1 MIKVPLMLLDKAH
14 TTFKDFNA
22 RSMRLLK
29 RLILGLGL
37 IFLTLSLN
45 LFCTDEDDIEDFQT
59 FLEKNDGSEWML
71 KNDSLN
77 VYIRI
82 NNNDEHLI
90 EQWYFRSELK
100 CYDYNPNI
108 FVPGDCKIMENSADC
123 LTVRGDY
130 ILSDFDSMT
139 FSNEGNRLRVDIQM
153 SEWRLE
159 TVYFTQSYSRIENL
173 KECEPLDKMTCHFF
187 KPCVKS

>member
-1 MIKVPLMLLDKAH
+1 MFLEKPH
-14 TTFKDFNA
+14 RKDNPIRA
-22 RSMRLLK
+22 VSKGVLN
-29 RLILGLGL
+29 RLIPIVGL
-37 IFLTLSLN
+37 IFLTLSLQ
-45 LFCTDEDDIEDFQT
+45 LFCTDEDGVEDFQT

-82 NNNDEHLI
+82 NNNDKHLI

-108 FVPGDCKIMENSADC
+108 FVPGDCKILENSADC
-123 LTVRGDY
+123 LMVRGDY

-159 TVYFTQSYSRIENL
+159 TVYFTQSSSRIENL
-173 KECEPLDKMTCHFF
+173 KECKPVDKITCHFF
-187 KPCVKS
+187 KPCVKP